1 MYPMDT
7 VKRLWKRLYLQL
19 SQRLRALA
27 SARPWVFGADEIRC

>member
-19 SQRLRALA
+19 LQRLW
-27 SARPWVFGADEIRC
+27 ARPWVSGGGELRC